1 MKSIVRCLGVKSPT
15 VGCTCESMRPGSTVV
30 PFASMTVSA
39 SLLPTS
45 PPTASIR
52 PSTIEMTSPSM
63 SGMPRSPE
71 TIWPIPVMTVR
82 IAVA

>member
-1 MKSIVRCLGVKSPT
+1 
-15 VGCTCESMRPGSTVV
+15 
-30 PFASMTVSA
+30 VSA
-39 SLLPTS
+39 SLLPT
-45 PPTASIR
+45 PAPTASMR